1 MDATPSRLTASLFCT
16 NTFSKVSVISLH
28 RHESGRHRFLPIA
41 LYVALPLASSAALP
55 QTKSPTPQS
64 FKQLSEQAVEAS
76 EENRLSEAAT
86 LYRKALALRPRWAE
100 GWWSLGT
107 LQYDQNQYMQAAASF
122 QKLIVLHPENGTAHA
137 MLGLCQVEL
146 NQDDLAL
153 KNLSLSRSL
162 GVQNDPRLQHVVLFQ
177 TSRVQLRKRQFGDSL
192 STLALLIQDGVRS
205 QEVVNALGMAALRIE
220 PRNAPADGTPGR
232 DVVDRVGRAQM
243 ATILKDFGTAKQIF
257 TLVST
262 EYPAYPELHF
272 AFGRSLLDAHE
283 SDEGVAEF
291 HKELEKNPKHVGALL
306 EIAAVRYRV
315 DSADGINY
323 AEQAVKISP
332 QLPFAHYL
340 LGLLYLD
347 TDRTAEAVPELEI
360 ARKAF
365 AKQAQVYFALGN
377 AYAKLGRKA
386 DAARM
391 RAEFV
396 RLNAAEKAQK
406 GGTNSDVYGDQ
417 SSGVLSQK
425 LDQQTS
431 QPTPKP

>member
-1 MDATPSRLTASLFCT
+1 LVRSSLWATVLL
-16 NTFSKVSVISLH
+16 
-28 RHESGRHRFLPIA
+28 
-41 LYVALPLASSAALP
+41 ALPPAAFP
-55 QTKSPTPQS
+55 QTKSPTAQN
-64 FKQLSEQAVEAS
+64 FKQLSEQAAKAS
-76 EENRLSEAAT
+76 EENRLDDAAV
-86 LYRKALALRPRWAE
+86 LYRKALAIQPRWAE
-100 GWWSLGT
+100 GWWALGT
-107 LQYDQNQYMQAAASF
+107 LQYDKNEYAPAARAF
-122 QKLIVLHPENGTAHA
+122 ETLVALRPANGSAHA

-146 NQDDLAL
+146 KQDPAAL
-153 KNLSLSRSL
+153 KNLSSAQDL
-162 GVQNDPRLQHVVLFQ
+162 GLLEDSQLRRVVLYQ
-177 TSRVQLRKRQFGDSL
+177 LGSVQLRSRRFTDAKATFSQLVR
-192 STLALLIQDGVRS
+192 DGTRS
-205 QEVVNALGMAALRIE
+205 DEVIAGMGMAALGV
-220 PRNAPADGTPGR
+220 PPSNLPDKNTPGR
-232 DVVDRVGRAQM
+232 DVVDRAGRAESLA
-243 ATILKDFGTAKQIF
+243 ATKNLGEAKQ
-257 TLVST
+257 TYALLAT
-262 EYPAYPELHF
+262 EYARYPNLHF
-272 AFGRSLLDAHE
+272 AFGRLYLDAHE
-283 SDEGVAEF
+283 LDEAVAEF
-291 HKELEKNPKHVGALL
+291 QKELQNDPEHLGAML

-315 DSADGINY
+315 DSADGIKY

-391 RAEFV
+391 RAEFL

-406 GGTNSDVYGDQ
+406 EGTNSDVYGVQ

-431 QPTPKP
+431 QPAPKP

>member
-1 MDATPSRLTASLFCT
+1 LDDAA
-16 NTFSKVSVISLH
+16 V
-28 RHESGRHRFLPIA
+28 
-41 LYVALPLASSAALP
+41 LY
-55 QTKSPTPQS
+55 Q
-64 FKQLSEQAVEAS
+64 
-76 EENRLSEAAT
+76 
-86 LYRKALALRPRWAE
+86 KALAIQPGWAE
-100 GWWSLGT
+100 GWWALGT
-107 LQYDQNQYMQAAASF
+107 LQYDKNQYPPAARAF
-122 QKLIVLHPENGTAHA
+122 EKLVALRPANGSAHA

-146 NQDDLAL
+146 KQDPAAL
-153 KNLSLSRSL
+153 KNLLSAQDL
-162 GVQNDPRLQHVVLFQ
+162 GVLEDSQLRRVVLYQ
-177 TSRVQLRKRQFGDSL
+177 LGSVQLRSRRFTDAKATFSQLVR
-192 STLALLIQDGVRS
+192 DGTRS
-205 QEVVNALGMAALRIE
+205 DEVIAGMGMAALGV
-220 PRNAPADGTPGR
+220 PPSNLPDKNTSGR
-232 DVVDRVGRAQM
+232 DVVDRVGRAESL
-243 ATILKDFGTAKQIF
+243 AAKKNFDEAKQIYA
-257 TLVST
+257 LLAT
-262 EYPAYPELHF
+262 EYPNYPNLHF
-272 AFGRSLLDAHE
+272 AIGRLHLDAHE
-283 SDEGVAEF
+283 LDEAVAEF
-291 HKELEKNPKHVGALL
+291 QKELQNDPKHLGALL

-315 DSADGINY
+315 DSADGIKY

-347 TDRTAEAVPELEI
+347 TERTSEAVPELEI

-406 GGTNSDVYGDQ
+406 EGTNSDVYGDQ